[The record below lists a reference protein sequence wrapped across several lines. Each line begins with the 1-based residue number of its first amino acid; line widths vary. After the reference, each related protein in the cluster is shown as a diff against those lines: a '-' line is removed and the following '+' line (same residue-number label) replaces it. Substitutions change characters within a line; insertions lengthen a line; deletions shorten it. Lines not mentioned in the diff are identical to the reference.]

1 MCCDVEQLGVF
12 WRGSCFRKARA
23 LDSVVGYVVSQAP
36 SVPRNTCISEVQRS
50 DKYLRPISS
59 HLHA

>member
-23 LDSVVGYVVSQAP
+23 LDSVVGVCRQP
-36 SVPRNTCISEVQRS
+36 GTECTEE
-50 DKYLRPISS
+50 
-59 HLHA
+59 HLHK